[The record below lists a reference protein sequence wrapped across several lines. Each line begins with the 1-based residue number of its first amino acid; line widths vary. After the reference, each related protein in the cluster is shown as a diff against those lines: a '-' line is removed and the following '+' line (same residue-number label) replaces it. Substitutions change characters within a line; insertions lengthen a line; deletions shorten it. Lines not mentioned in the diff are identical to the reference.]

1 MNMKIIGKILLAI
14 AFLYFVAGVWGW
26 YNNHGV
32 PGAIVGTFILA
43 LFIGGVWCL
52 TAMGRTGLG
61 LRLTIIPLL
70 ANIAGI
76 PGGYYSSVVLGGEV
90 YTGGFTGA
98 MINVM
103 ALIIFVFGLWCLAR
117 TVKEISV
124 A

>member
-1 MNMKIIGKILLAI
+1 MNLRKIGMMLMVV
-14 AFLYFVAGVWGW
+14 AFLYFVASVWGW

-52 TAMGRTGLG
+52 TAMGRTRLG
-61 LRLTIIPLL
+61 LRLMIIPLL
-70 ANIAGI
+70 VNIAGI
-76 PGGYYSSVVLGGEV
+76 PGGYYSSIVLGGKV

-98 MINVM
+98 MINVL
-103 ALIIFVFGLWCLAR
+103 ALIIFVFGLWCLTR
-117 TVKEISV
+117 SDKEISV

>member
-1 MNMKIIGKILLAI
+1 MKIIGKILVAI
-14 AFLYFVAGVWGW
+14 AFLYFVASVWGW

-52 TAMGRTGLG
+52 TAMGRTRLG
-61 LRLTIIPLL
+61 LRLMIIPLL

-76 PGGYYSSVVLGGEV
+76 PGGYYSSIVLEGKV
-90 YTGGFTGA
+90 YTGGFAGA
-98 MINVM
+98 MFNVL
-103 ALIIFVFGLWCLAR
+103 ALIIFVFGLWCLTR
-117 TVKEISV
+117 SVKEISV

>member
-1 MNMKIIGKILLAI
+1 MKIIGKILLAI

-52 TAMGRTGLG
+52 TAGGRTRLG
-61 LRLTIIPLL
+61 LRLMIIPLL

-76 PGGYYSSVVLGGEV
+76 PGGYYSRIVIGGEV
-90 YTGGFTGA
+90 YVGDFTGA
-98 MINVM
+98 MINVL
-103 ALIIFVFGLWCLAR
+103 ALIIFVFGLWCLTR
-117 TVKEISV
+117 SVKEISV

>member
-1 MNMKIIGKILLAI
+1 MNMKTIGKILMAI

-52 TAMGRTGLG
+52 TAMGQTGLG
-61 LRLTIIPLL
+61 LRLMIIPLL

-76 PGGYYSSVVLGGEV
+76 PGGYYSSIVLGGKV
-90 YTGGFTGA
+90 YTGGFAGA
-98 MINVM
+98 MINVL
-103 ALIIFVFGLWCLAR
+103 ALIIFVFGLWGLTR
-117 TVKEISV
+117 SDKEISV

>member
-26 YNNHGV
+26 YNNHEV
-32 PGAIVGTFILA
+32 PGAIVGTFILV

-52 TAMGRTGLG
+52 TAGGRTRLG
-61 LRLTIIPLL
+61 LRLMIIPLL

-76 PGGYYSSVVLGGEV
+76 PGGYYSRIVIGGEV
-90 YTGGFTGA
+90 YVGDFKGLI
-98 MINVM
+98 INVL
-103 ALIIFVFGLWCLAR
+103 ALIIFVFGLWCLTR
-117 TVKEISV
+117 SVKEISV

>member
-52 TAMGRTGLG
+52 TAMGRTRLG
-61 LRLTIIPLL
+61 LRLMIIPLL

-76 PGGYYSSVVLGGEV
+76 WGGYYSRIVLGGEV
-90 YTGGFTGA
+90 YVGGFTGA
-98 MINVM
+98 MINGL
-103 ALIIFVFGLWCLAR
+103 ALIIFVFGLWCLTR
-117 TVKEISV
+117 SVKEISV

>member
-26 YNNHGV
+26 YNNHEV
-32 PGAIVGTFILA
+32 PGAIVGTFILV

-52 TAMGRTGLG
+52 TAGGRTRLG
-61 LRLTIIPLL
+61 LRLMIIPLL

-76 PGGYYSSVVLGGEV
+76 AGGYYSRIVIGGEV
-90 YTGGFTGA
+90 YVGDFKGLI
-98 MINVM
+98 INVL
-103 ALIIFVFGLWCLAR
+103 ALIIFVFGLWCLTR
-117 TVKEISV
+117 SVKEISV

>member
-1 MNMKIIGKILLAI
+1 MKEVGMMLMVV

-61 LRLTIIPLL
+61 LRLMIIPLL

-76 PGGYYSSVVLGGEV
+76 PGGYYSRIVSGGEV
-90 YTGGFTGA
+90 YVGGFTGLI
-98 MINVM
+98 INVL

-117 TVKEISV
+117 SVKEISV

>member
-52 TAMGRTGLG
+52 TAGGRTRLG
-61 LRLTIIPLL
+61 LRLMIIPLL

-76 PGGYYSSVVLGGEV
+76 PGGYYSRIVIGGEV
-90 YTGGFTGA
+90 YVGDFKGLI
-98 MINVM
+98 INVL
-103 ALIIFVFGLWCLAR
+103 ALIIFVFGLWCLTR
-117 TVKEISV
+117 SVKEISV

>member
-1 MNMKIIGKILLAI
+1 MNMKTIGKILMAI

-43 LFIGGVWCL
+43 LFIGGVWSL

-61 LRLTIIPLL
+61 LRLMIIPLL

-76 PGGYYSSVVLGGEV
+76 PGGYYSSIVLGGKV
-90 YTGGFTGA
+90 YTGGFAGA
-98 MINVM
+98 MINVL

-117 TVKEISV
+117 SVKEISV

>member
-26 YNNHGV
+26 YNNHEV

-61 LRLTIIPLL
+61 LRLMIIPLL

-76 PGGYYSSVVLGGEV
+76 AGGYYFRYTLGGEV
-90 YTGGFTGA
+90 HMGGFTGA
-98 MINVM
+98 MFNVL
-103 ALIIFVFGLWCLAR
+103 ALIILVFGLWCLTR
-117 TVKEISV
+117 SVKEISV

>member
-1 MNMKIIGKILLAI
+1 MNMKTIGKILMAI
-14 AFLYFVAGVWGW
+14 AFLYFVASVWGW

-43 LFIGGVWCL
+43 LFIGGVWSL

-61 LRLTIIPLL
+61 LRLMIIPLL

-76 PGGYYSSVVLGGEV
+76 AGGYYSSVVLGGEV
-90 YTGGFTGA
+90 YTGGFAGA

-117 TVKEISV
+117 SVKEISV

>member
-1 MNMKIIGKILLAI
+1 MNMKKVGMMLMVV

-61 LRLTIIPLL
+61 LRLMIIPLL

-76 PGGYYSSVVLGGEV
+76 WGGYYSSIVLGGEV
-90 YTGGFTGA
+90 YMGGFTGA
-98 MINVM
+98 MINGL
-103 ALIIFVFGLWCLAR
+103 ALIIFVFGLWCLTR
-117 TVKEISV
+117 SVKEISV

>member
-52 TAMGRTGLG
+52 TAMGRTKVDD
-61 LRLTIIPLL
+61 
-70 ANIAGI
+70 
-76 PGGYYSSVVLGGEV
+76 YSSLSEYRRDLGRLL
-90 YTGGFTGA
+90 FQHR
-98 MINVM
+98 
-103 ALIIFVFGLWCLAR
+103 AR
-117 TVKEISV
+117 R
-124 A
+124 